1 MKAVLRNL
9 IRRRAE
15 RTDLN
20 AEIRAH
26 LVSWAKL
33 VVDERDIEAPANT
46 GHAIARFLAIHVDW
60 LANHDAAGEC
70 ADEFANL
77 CGRARRIAYPNG
89 TRTIEVGHCQRET
102 DGIRCD
108 GVIKA
113 ILRRVDSLLPSAIVC
128 DTDPDHTWDPTQWLR
143 LGRQLKAAA

>member
-1 MKAVLRNL
+1 METRAR
-9 IRRRAE
+9 IRLLLVTWTRIVCEE
-15 RTDLN
+15 RGIN
-20 AEIRAH
+20 P
-26 LVSWAKL
+26 
-33 VVDERDIEAPANT
+33 PADTINEL
-46 GHAIARFLAIHVDW
+46 AAFLDRHTTW
-60 LANHDAAGEC
+60 LAEQPYAGDP
-70 ADEFANL
+70 ATQFAKQRS
-77 CGRARRIAYPNG
+77 RARRIAYPDG